1 MLFCSQKRVLKF
13 FGIKI
18 RYNNIKTIDIC
29 SLSAVKKVIA
39 KDTNVMLVA
48 IAAQILTGLT
58 KGLRTAFKNHANN
71 SLSTLLEKFKVSLY
85 LVCFLYFNIRF

>member
-1 MLFCSQKRVLKF
+1 M
-13 FGIKI
+13 
-18 RYNNIKTIDIC
+18 C

-85 LVCFLYFNIRF
+85 FGVFSLFHY